1 MSSSISVNGAG
12 SSGDAT
18 YGGGGGYAQAES
30 AGASAGPASPKP
42 AQGDSPDPADLR
54 LIIEDD
60 LIAGSFVY
68 KTVDRKTGKV
78 VQQLPREQ
86 ILALRDASDYTAG
99 AVIKAKV

>member
-1 MSSSISVNGAG
+1 MSSSISVSGAG
-12 SSGDAT
+12 SPGDST
-18 YGGGGGYAQAES
+18 YGGGGGHAQPES
-30 AGASAGPASPKP
+30 AGTSAGPVASKP

-68 KTVDRKTGKV
+68 KTVDRKSGKV

-86 ILALRDASDYTAG
+86 ILALREASDYTAG

>member
-1 MSSSISVNGAG
+1 MSSYSVSNAG
-12 SSGDAT
+12 KPGDSA
-18 YGGGGGYAQAES
+18 YGGGSHGQPDNSGAGAKPAAADQAE
-30 AGASAGPASPKP
+30 
-42 AQGDSPDPADLR
+42 AQTPDPADFR
-54 LIIEDD
+54 LVIEDD

-86 ILALRDASDYTAG
+86 LLALRDASDYTAG

>member
-1 MSSSISVNGAG
+1 MSNSISVNGAG
-12 SSGDAT
+12 SSGDST
-18 YGGGGGYAQAES
+18 YGGGGGHAQPEH
-30 AGASAGPASPKP
+30 AGTSAGPASTKP

-68 KTVDRKTGKV
+68 KTVDRNTGKV

-86 ILALRDASDYTAG
+86 ILALREASDYTAG